1 MTEPKPPDITGVV
14 HQTLYPI
21 VQAIEAGWFRKILR
35 AAARLV
41 SDFAVLLRRQDKLE
55 ADGRADAIDRAEAAT
70 RKDRLQSR
78 DDKRMALDFIDRLD
92 DPASAPTIAA
102 LGFIQT
108 AYDDPL
114 SLTGDPK
121 AMRGSSGSYGALP
134 IVSQRMMREP
144 ATSDNQSAGLTGTAD
159 LEASHKAT
167 QRENVK
173 REAEEHPPGE
183 VQYIVSRGI
192 RRRKPRR

>member
-14 HQTLYPI
+14 YQTLYPI

-41 SDFAVLLRRQDKLE
+41 SDFAALLRRQDKLE

-78 DDKRMALDFIDRLD
+78 DDKRMALDFIDRLG

-121 AMRGSSGSYGALP
+121 ASGSYGALP

-144 ATSDNQSAGLTGTAD
+144 ATSDNQSAGLTGTTD
-159 LEASHKAT
+159 LENIHQAT